1 MTNTPVA
8 AKMML
13 VDNILKLFE
22 ENTHNRKYAPG
33 YFGLAQPIPQE
44 TTPTC
49 RRQFLLYLQVAI
61 EDNYYYQLTI

>member
-8 AKMML
+8 TKMMS
-13 VDNILKLFE
+13 VDNILKIKPFE
-22 ENTHNRKYAPG
+22 ENIQDGKYAPG

-49 RRQFLLYLQVAI
+49 GR
-61 EDNYYYQLTI
+61 

>member
-8 AKMML
+8 TKMML

-44 TTPTC
+44 TTPVN
-49 RRQFLLYLQVAI
+49 FPLQTRGPP
-61 EDNYYYQLTI
+61 LSP